1 MVRCMGLLPTSF
13 REAYSS
19 AVSRTLRR
27 ANRGSGFSFAMKL
40 IWRGPQPPLR
50 FAGSDLIGEDAIR
63 LTYVP
68 A

>member
-1 MVRCMGLLPTSF
+1 
-13 REAYSS
+13 
-19 AVSRTLRR
+19 
-27 ANRGSGFSFAMKL
+27 MKL

-50 FAGSDLIGEDAIR
+50 FVGSDLIGEDAIR

>member
-1 MVRCMGLLPTSF
+1 MGLLPTSF

-50 FAGSDLIGEDAIR
+50 FVGSDLIGEDAIR